1 MTKRSFLLMTKYAI
15 IVNSFLYNAEVLTIC
30 LLVKLFLSDL
40 MLLFTCLLVQD
51 VVFEVLCL
59 LNLFI
64 C

>member
-1 MTKRSFLLMTKYAI
+1 MMKRSFLLMTKYAI

-40 MLLFTCLLVQD
+40 VLLFTCLLVQD
-51 VVFEVLCL
+51 VVFGVLCL
-59 LNLFI
+59 LKLFI